1 MLGQCLGGNWWSD
14 YEGEDQ
20 DNDSIGDTAY
30 TSGMISDPLPLVIP
44 ANPAVYPNA
53 PELTT
58 AINISQTT
66 EGILEEPLQD
76 EQNQSLPETTTD
88 EDEPVQSTEQIE
100 IPQTSQ
106 QSSGASAAAGGGG
119 GGGGAARAVKKA
131 TQAITEAAKAIASLV
146 IATSSCGDARCDAGE
161 GCGSCPADCSC
172 QQGISQ
178 SISPADQASLRV
190 PEKGYGDAQSTQGT
204 VLARPLRHKIK
215 PLGWILIGIM
225 VLGIIYIII
234 GRYIRAS
241 HLAKRVSHDYSHG
254 EFAEAEQRYDKV
266 KQMYKKLYV
275 WQKRRII
282 KKLPV
287 GRKE

>member
-1 MLGQCLGGNWWSD
+1 MSYCLWLIANNKFHVGAFGALNYNTTNLFAGALDCTEPNIVLGQCLGGNWWSD
-14 YEGEDQ
+14 YQGEDQ

-119 GGGGAARAVKKA
+119 GGGGAGRAGKKN
-131 TQAITEAAKAIASLV
+131 T
-146 IATSSCGDARCDAGE
+146 
-161 GCGSCPADCSC
+161 PANN
-172 QQGISQ
+172 
-178 SISPADQASLRV
+178 
-190 PEKGYGDAQSTQGT
+190 
-204 VLARPLRHKIK
+204 
-215 PLGWILIGIM
+215 
-225 VLGIIYIII
+225 
-234 GRYIRAS
+234 
-241 HLAKRVSHDYSHG
+241 
-254 EFAEAEQRYDKV
+254 
-266 KQMYKKLYV
+266 
-275 WQKRRII
+275 
-282 KKLPV
+282 
-287 GRKE
+287 